1 MRLTLDRKLFFQRD
15 GLLDQILECFDRSL
29 IVDTEKKVLFFSES
43 SSRLSGFKKQDVVGK
58 NVDDLVAPNGFGHVL
73 KHGES
78 DRGILLNMDGNLG
91 LVTHIPVYD
100 GKELL
105 GVIGIVYFNRISAI
119 NKILAESPQLE
130 NNEYMNV
137 YQSVSRRIGSYTFED
152 YIGESTAVRD
162 LIAKTRRAAES
173 NLPILF
179 IGETGTGKE
188 ILANAVHNHH
198 RKTQNHPFVKIN
210 CSAIPGELL
219 ESELFGHEKGAFT
232 GASAMKKGKFE
243 VANGGSILLD
253 EIGDMSL
260 HMQAKLL
267 RLLEER
273 EFERVGGNQ
282 LIRTNARVIASTNRN
297 LASGCREKWFRED
310 LYFRLNALEIHVPPL
325 RSRLEDVPILVD
337 HIVAGSQMDIRF
349 SGSALAYMM
358 AYPWPGNVRQLRNV
372 LQRFSVMNPGEI
384 LSKELVEA
392 VLVQMSVQELSV
404 ESVPTVSP
412 YRTEPLQVLERRA
425 IENALSEFKGN
436 KSLAASALA
445 ISRSTLLRKLKELGV
460 NEKR

>member
-1 MRLTLDRKLFFQRD
+1 MRLNLDRRVFLERD
-15 GLLDQILECFDRSL
+15 GLLDQILDCFDRAL
-29 IVDTEKKVLFFSES
+29 IVDTNKRILFFSES
-43 SSRLSGFKKQDVVGK
+43 SSRFSGHKKQEVIGRNIDE
-58 NVDDLVAPNGFGHVL
+58 LIAANGFDNVL
-73 KHGES
+73 KNGES

-91 LVTHIPVYD
+91 IAAHIPVYD

-105 GVIGIVYFNRISAI
+105 GVVGIVYFNRISSI
-119 NKILAESPQLE
+119 NKILAEAPELG

-137 YQSVSRRIGSYTFED
+137 YQSLSRRIGSYSFED
-152 YIGESTAVRD
+152 YIGETPVVRD
-162 LIAKTRRAAES
+162 MIAKTRRAAES

-232 GASAMKKGKFE
+232 GASSTKKGKFE

-260 HMQAKLL
+260 TMQAKLL

-273 EFERVGGNQ
+273 EFERVGGNE

-297 LASGCREKWFRED
+297 LGLGCREKWFRED

-325 RSRLEDVPILVD
+325 RDRLEDVPLLVG
-337 HIVAGSQMDIRF
+337 HIVSDTQVNIRF
-349 SGSALAYMM
+349 SDSALTSMM
-358 AYPWPGNVRQLRNV
+358 RYPWPGNVRQLRNV
-372 LQRFSVMNPGEI
+372 VHRFGVMNPGETM
-384 LSKELVEA
+384 SKEAVEA
-392 VLVQMSVQELSV
+392 VLMQMGVQESSV
-404 ESVPTVSP
+404 GPVASAVPF
-412 YRTEPLQVLERRA
+412 RTEPLHLLERRA

-436 KSLAASALA
+436 KSLAAAALA

-460 NEKR
+460 N